1 MVKIRKKCHTFDPV
15 TDIMGILLATSL
27 SHCDVR
33 RSVAIPGR
41 EFCMTKMVGMIRGI
55 AYKTMFAL
63 ATVLSCAG
71 ISAQDK
77 GYDVFNPIAKYIA
90 AGDADKL
97 SAWFSDN
104 LEVTIFSSS
113 NDSSR
118 SQARQ
123 IMRSFFKSYTPR
135 SFDISHKAG
144 RSNMKY
150 ALGTLNAG
158 GEMFLVTLFVSLKDN
173 SYKIQ
178 QIKIERL

>member
-1 MVKIRKKCHTFDPV
+1 MKYPV
-15 TDIMGILLATSL
+15 RAILISL
-27 SHCDVR
+27 LS
-33 RSVAIPGR
+33 
-41 EFCMTKMVGMIRGI
+41 
-55 AYKTMFAL
+55 
-63 ATVLSCAG
+63 VLSM
-71 ISAQDK
+71 SLNAQDK
-77 GYDVFNPIAKYIA
+77 GYDVFAPIGKYMA
-90 AGDADKL
+90 MGDAEKL

-123 IMRSFFKSYTPR
+123 IMKSFFKSYTPR
-135 SFDISHKAG
+135 SFEISHTAG

-158 GEMFLVTLFVSLKDN
+158 GEVFLVTIFVAFQDD
-173 SYKIQ
+173 SYRIQ

>member
-1 MVKIRKKCHTFDPV
+1 
-15 TDIMGILLATSL
+15 
-27 SHCDVR
+27 
-33 RSVAIPGR
+33 
-41 EFCMTKMVGMIRGI
+41 
-55 AYKTMFAL
+55 MFAL
-63 ATVLSCAG
+63 TALLSCAG

-90 AGDADKL
+90 SGDADKL

-158 GEMFLVTLFVSLKDN
+158 GEMFLVTIFVSLKDDG
-173 SYKIQ
+173 YRIQ